1 MLMCGDCFI
10 YGIIHVK
17 MPRRDVIERV
27 LDIVDYVLLKGL
39 SVRSWRELVKRD
51 WRTIIVIITLLI
63 YFRALRLLTR
73 IVSLCYR
80 LRCGIDF
87 KVGMEYVAE
96 LANNM
101 NKRVNMNRRIKI
113 ETVDEYLVSIY
124 EKDREAFTGILWRN
138 PFWAFSIIGAVI
150 LIFLKHILWFIPPIS
165 LVFIILNSEVHTS
178 ATLCG
183 IHHNANPCNS

>member
-1 MLMCGDCFI
+1 
-10 YGIIHVK
+10 
-17 MPRRDVIERV
+17 
-27 LDIVDYVLLKGL
+27 
-39 SVRSWRELVKRD
+39 
-51 WRTIIVIITLLI
+51 LLI